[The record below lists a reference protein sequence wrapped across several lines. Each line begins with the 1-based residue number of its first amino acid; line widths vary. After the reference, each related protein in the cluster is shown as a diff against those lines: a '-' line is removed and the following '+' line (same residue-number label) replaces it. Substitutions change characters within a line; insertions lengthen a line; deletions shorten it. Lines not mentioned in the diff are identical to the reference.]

1 MFTGR
6 NTSDDT
12 SSPAE
17 TEVIAET
24 IAAVAETVSF
34 AVAETVAV
42 AAETVSVVVA
52 DTVSVAV
59 AETVSD
65 IVAETVVVVNEI
77 AIV

>member
-6 NTSDDT
+6 NTSDS
-12 SSPAE
+12 SSPAD
-17 TEVIAET
+17 TQV
-24 IAAVAETVSF
+24 VAETV
-34 AVAETVAV
+34 VAV
-42 AAETVSVVVA
+42 AETVSVVVA

-59 AETVSD
+59 AETVSN

>member
-6 NTSDDT
+6 NTSDS